1 MHVRPDNP
9 LIVQGDGK
17 VLVET
22 RHTRYEEARDF
33 LSRFAELEASPEHL
47 HTYRIGPLSLWNA
60 AATGMTFEEI
70 TTRLREL
77 SKFDIPPNVLE
88 TVRDTIFTVEY
99 SVRTAMEAV
108 YTLLDVD
115 RGVPEVFGS
124 VYDVRELL
132 KSTSKLMDGRK
143 PIEVML
149 PTLLTV
155 FALAKDKVEK
165 NVVTQLAKRYN
176 VL

>member
-88 TVRDTIFTVEY
+88 TEPITSPWVPIPSSPR
-99 SVRTAMEAV
+99 SCCAWPSRRAMS
-108 YTLLDVD
+108 
-115 RGVPEVFGS
+115 PS
-124 VYDVRELL
+124 W
-132 KSTSKLMDGRK
+132 
-143 PIEVML
+143 
-149 PTLLTV
+149 
-155 FALAKDKVEK
+155 
-165 NVVTQLAKRYN
+165 
-176 VL
+176 